1 MNDFNYYSI
10 KSIVSDNISLR
21 SSGIEV
27 NKELNLQRLKCQ
39 TLSIHKYCSGEP
51 DPNQPGHRE
60 PVYRVSRR
68 PLGSQHLGA
77 QSARHHR
84 AHGAPR
90 VAGGDL
96 RPLPPPHHPQL

>member
-1 MNDFNYYSI
+1 MS
-10 KSIVSDNISLR
+10 
-21 SSGIEV
+21 
-27 NKELNLQRLKCQ
+27 
-39 TLSIHKYCSGEP
+39 KYCSGES

-96 RPLPPPHHPQL
+96 RPLPPPHHPQLQRQLVSPDIGRELLNTLF